1 MANGKFQPSNK
12 KKASQNSDPAG
23 MKDRVTGWVK
33 NTTQAKA
40 AAERRGTWDGW
51 WKKTSMLRKEEGYR
65 PATESGTLAA
75 IFYVTELFL
84 QPSCPFP
91 PSHLTCKNT
100 ISSSCFKWGYDTLVF
115 VSNAAD
121 GTLGISCVGFQP
133 EEGKRVDTEQQMGLP
148 LVIFLHPSYLASLT
162 CTDFIKGLPFTLDS
176 SWVWLSNG
184 EPQQKSPENK
194 ESKVQESALL
204 VPSWISR
211 SLYIICVLSGSLIY
225 SFHKYLWSACKS
237 H

>member
-1 MANGKFQPSNK
+1 
-12 KKASQNSDPAG
+12 
-23 MKDRVTGWVK
+23 
-33 NTTQAKA
+33 
-40 AAERRGTWDGW
+40 
-51 WKKTSMLRKEEGYR
+51 MLRKEEGYR

-100 ISSSCFKWGYDTLVF
+100 ISSSCFKWGYDTLAF